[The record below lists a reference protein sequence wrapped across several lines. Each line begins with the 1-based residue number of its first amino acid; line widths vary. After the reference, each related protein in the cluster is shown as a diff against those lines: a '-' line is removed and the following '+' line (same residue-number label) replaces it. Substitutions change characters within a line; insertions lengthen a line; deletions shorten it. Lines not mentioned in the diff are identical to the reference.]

1 VTLGRISLDSKITNG
16 GAMKREVPLR
26 DWADAAARSYD
37 IDGWLW
43 WQQQFA
49 AVQDDLVR
57 LALRQLRS
65 GGRNWN
71 AE

>member
-1 VTLGRISLDSKITNG
+1 
-16 GAMKREVPLR
+16 MKREVPLR

-65 GGRNWN
+65 CGRSWN